1 MIRALILGVFYLLM
15 IPSVA
20 LIGFP
25 WTFISGRVDVLYR
38 MAMAVTFFG
47 MRLIGVEVEVLG
59 RDRFDANGTYI
70 YMCNH
75 ISNLDP
81 PIVVP
86 LIPRRTSVLVKK
98 ELFRIP
104 ILSKAMLLA
113 SFVPVD
119 RQNREAAIASIE
131 AATQVIKEGVNITI
145 FPEGT
150 RSPDGKLLP
159 FKKGPFHLAFE
170 SGAPILPM
178 TIFGT
183 EKLMSKGSVKIR
195 KGKATLIFHA
205 PISPSAYSGRE
216 ELMNAVREQIASGLP
231 AEMK

>member
-1 MIRALILGVFYLLM
+1 M

-25 WTFISGRVDVLYR
+25 WTFISGRVDKLYQ
-38 MAMAVTFFG
+38 MAMAATFFG
-47 MRLIGVEVEVLG
+47 MRLIGIEVTVLG
-59 RDRFDANGTYI
+59 RDRFDATGTYI

-75 ISNLDP
+75 VSNLDP

-86 LIPRRTSVLVKK
+86 LIPKRTSVLVKK

-119 RQNREAAIASIE
+119 RRNREAAIASIE
-131 AATQVIKEGVNITI
+131 AATHVIQEGVNITI

-150 RSPDGKLLP
+150 RSPDGRLLP

-170 SGAPILPM
+170 SGASIVPM

-183 EKLMSKGSVKIR
+183 EKLMSKGSMKIR

-205 PISPSAYSGRE
+205 PISPSQYSDRE
-216 ELMNAVREQIASGLP
+216 DLMRAVREQISSGLP
-231 AEMK
+231 PELMG